1 MVVEEVHL
9 DFVVVS
15 KDNNILNQRGVD
27 LVVKECL
34 VDIPPLGFD
43 SHWEGLFRMFRFL
56 LEKK

>member
-15 KDNNILNQRGVD
+15 KDDNKLDQRGVD

-34 VDIPPLGFD
+34 IIIPPLGFD
-43 SHWEGLFRMFRFL
+43 SH
-56 LEKK
+56 